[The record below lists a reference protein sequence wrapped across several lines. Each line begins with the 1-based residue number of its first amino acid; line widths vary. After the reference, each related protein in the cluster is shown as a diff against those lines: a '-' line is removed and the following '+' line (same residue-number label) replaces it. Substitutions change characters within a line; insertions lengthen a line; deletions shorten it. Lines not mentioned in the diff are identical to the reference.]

1 MPEAADLIRLRKV
14 PIDLD
19 GRPNPL
25 ALLDTGG
32 PCSLN
37 GNLATTGEDYDAWR
51 YTLQKVVRTEL
62 QRSWR
67 VFTRD
72 PAASFAIVTDINEA
86 LRILAATE
94 VELFAGPIGHPAHHG
109 GPAQGRRARVRLSVG
124 NYAYKRRFG
133 VTRLRSTSA
142 LP

>member
-1 MPEAADLIRLRKV
+1 VLAQRQSRHHRRGLR
-14 PIDLD
+14 
-19 GRPNPL
+19 RL
-25 ALLDTGG
+25 ALH
-32 PCSLN
+32 
-37 GNLATTGEDYDAWR
+37 AE
-51 YTLQKVVRTEL
+51 KIVRTEL

-72 PAASFAIVTDINEA
+72 PAASFAIVTDINKA